1 MDAVNHGIAFAE
13 LVSYI
18 EDARMDN
25 LVAPIFKLSDLV
37 SLYSNRL
44 KQRGTEVAGRI
55 HSTKLKIR
63 VLSYFSDMEAHTQG
77 REVILAF
84 NGDVGAALRK
94 ACEHDADGDAVHLAT
109 AATIVR
115 GDMFSKKMEFNGS
128 FSTSSQEQ
136 SVSNSLVALV
146 TMVLNGPNIN
156 ITFLQ
161 CVSGCPFTFSASSIQ
176 QREAL
181 QGK

>member
-1 MDAVNHGIAFAE
+1 MLNIMSNALPVSLYNRARATETYSAESDADAVNHGIAFAE

-44 KQRGTEVAGRI
+44 KQLGTEVAGRI
-55 HSTKLKIR
+55 LSSKLKIR

-84 NGDVGAALRK
+84 NGDVGAVLRK
-94 ACEHDADGDAVHLAT
+94 AC
-109 AATIVR
+109 
-115 GDMFSKKMEFNGS
+115 
-128 FSTSSQEQ
+128 
-136 SVSNSLVALV
+136 
-146 TMVLNGPNIN
+146 
-156 ITFLQ
+156 
-161 CVSGCPFTFSASSIQ
+161 
-176 QREAL
+176 
-181 QGK
+181 